1 MNWFKVVLGF
11 VIMIGILIAWFRFMG
26 SMRGDGGGSGFK
38 LEKIGRRKE
47 RPSANELEQI
57 IAAHRTGAAPASI
70 PSSSALAAAAPAAP
84 AADPE
89 PAAPALP
96 VPPSPQS
103 GSPALLQGPLKLT
116 YLLVRST
123 FPELLV
129 FPNVSASRLGGIAT
143 VAPGRD
149 RVFDLVL
156 CRQDFT
162 PIAVVMLREGGLPG
176 TSPEAQLLGPEIQCL
191 DLDPRHLPRREQL
204 RPMLRRI

>member
-1 MNWFKVVLGF
+1 MNWFKVVIGF
-11 VIMIGILIAWFRFMG
+11 VIMIGILVVWFRFMG
-26 SMRGDGGGSGFK
+26 SMRGDGGSSGLK

-47 RPSANELEQI
+47 RPGSNELEQI
-57 IAAHRTGAAPASI
+57 IAAHRTGGAPAST
-70 PSSSALAAAAPAAP
+70 PSTPAVAATPPAAP
-84 AADPE
+84 SADPE

-96 VPPSPQS
+96 VPAASQAS
-103 GSPALLQGPLKLT
+103 SPALLQGPLKLT

-129 FPNVSASRLGGIAT
+129 FPNVSASRLGGIAS

-162 PIAVVMLREGGLPG
+162 PVAVVMLREGGLPG
-176 TSPEAQLLGPEIQCL
+176 TSPEALLLGPEIQCL

-204 RPMLRRI
+204 RPRLRRI

>member
-1 MNWFKVVLGF
+1 MNWFNVVLGF
-11 VIMIGILIAWFRFMG
+11 VIMIGILVAWFRFMG
-26 SMRGDGGGSGFK
+26 SMRGDGGGSGLK

-47 RPSANELEQI
+47 RPGSNELEQI
-57 IAAHRTGAAPASI
+57 IAAHRTGAAPAST
-70 PSSSALAAAAPAAP
+70 PSAPALAATPPVVSSA
-84 AADPE
+84 E

-96 VPPSPQS
+96 VPSTPQS

-129 FPNVSASRLGGIAT
+129 FPNVSASRLGGIAA

-162 PIAVVMLREGGLPG
+162 PVAVVMLREGGLPG